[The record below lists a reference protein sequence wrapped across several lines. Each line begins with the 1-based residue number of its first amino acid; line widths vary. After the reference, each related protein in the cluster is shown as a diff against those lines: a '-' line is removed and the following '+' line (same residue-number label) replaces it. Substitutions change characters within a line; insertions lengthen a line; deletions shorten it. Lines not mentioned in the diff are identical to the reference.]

1 MRRLRLFSTSAALL
15 YLTLGCQQRDDQAAN
30 VEADVAAIRGLFVH
44 NAAVINAGDLDG
56 WVSQFTENA
65 VFLPQGSAVLKGR
78 EAGREFARPWYEQLN
93 MEFELTVDEIEV
105 HGDWA
110 FARWSY
116 VGRYT
121 PKAGGETTDDVGKEI
136 WILKR
141 QSDGSWQ
148 CSHIIYNS
156 DSA

>member
-1 MRRLRLFSTSAALL
+1 MRTLRVFSTSAALL
-15 YLTLGCQQRDDQAAN
+15 CVVGGCQPQSEQAAN
-30 VEADVAAIRGLFVH
+30 VEADVAAIRELFAG
-44 NAAVINAGDLDG
+44 NAAVINANDLDG
-56 WVSQFTENA
+56 WVSQFTEDA
-65 VFLPQGSAVLKGR
+65 VFMPQGSPVLKGR
-78 EAGREFARPWYEQLN
+78 AAGREFARPWYEQFH
-93 MEFELTVDEIEV
+93 MEFEVSVDEIEV

-121 PKAGGETTDDVGKEI
+121 PKAGGATTEDVGKEI